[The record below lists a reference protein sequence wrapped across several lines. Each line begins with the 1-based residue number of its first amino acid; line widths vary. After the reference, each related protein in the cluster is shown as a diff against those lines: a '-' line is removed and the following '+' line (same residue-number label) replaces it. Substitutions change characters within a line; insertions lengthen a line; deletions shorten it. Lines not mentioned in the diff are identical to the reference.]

1 MTIGMNNLGTNGRL
15 GNQMFQY
22 AALVGIAKQGGFD
35 FRIPDHSEATYF
47 DRKSGPNIIT
57 EYHQLQH
64 CFEML
69 HCGDRYGVVDGD
81 EIELHESHEFCKEL
95 FDECPNHVS
104 LNGYFQTEKYFK
116 NAEKLIRLDFRFK
129 KHIIEEVQ
137 SHFKEYLDQKP
148 VCILVRDFNPE
159 FDYPNCENNHINVS
173 LEFYEKAI
181 ESLGKDR
188 TYIVCSNS
196 IDLCKK
202 QKLFQGDNFIF
213 NEVVPEEIYKGHF
226 DLCLMSMCQ
235 DFIVSNSTF
244 GWWGAW
250 LGTGEGKR
258 VILPSPWYG
267 PGLSHISVDD
277 LYPDGWEKIEWK

>member
-1 MTIGMNNLGTNGRL
+1 M
-15 GNQMFQY
+15 
-22 AALVGIAKQGGFD
+22 
-35 FRIPDHSEATYF
+35 
-47 DRKSGPNIIT
+47 
-57 EYHQLQH
+57 
-64 CFEML
+64 
-69 HCGDRYGVVDGD
+69 
-81 EIELHESHEFCKEL
+81 
-95 FDECPNHVS
+95 
-104 LNGYFQTEKYFK
+104 
-116 NAEKLIRLDFRFK
+116 
-129 KHIIEEVQ
+129 
-137 SHFKEYLDQKP
+137 
-148 VCILVRDFNPE
+148 
-159 FDYPNCENNHINVS
+159 
-173 LEFYEKAI
+173 
-181 ESLGKDR
+181 GKDR

-213 NEVVPEEIYKGHF
+213 NEVTPEGIYKGHF

-277 LYPDGWEKIEWK
+277 LYPDEWEKIEWK

>member
-1 MTIGMNNLGTNGRL
+1 M
-15 GNQMFQY
+15 
-22 AALVGIAKQGGFD
+22 
-35 FRIPDHSEATYF
+35 
-47 DRKSGPNIIT
+47 
-57 EYHQLQH
+57 
-64 CFEML
+64 
-69 HCGDRYGVVDGD
+69 
-81 EIELHESHEFCKEL
+81 
-95 FDECPNHVS
+95 
-104 LNGYFQTEKYFK
+104 
-116 NAEKLIRLDFRFK
+116 
-129 KHIIEEVQ
+129 
-137 SHFKEYLDQKP
+137 
-148 VCILVRDFNPE
+148 VRDFNPE